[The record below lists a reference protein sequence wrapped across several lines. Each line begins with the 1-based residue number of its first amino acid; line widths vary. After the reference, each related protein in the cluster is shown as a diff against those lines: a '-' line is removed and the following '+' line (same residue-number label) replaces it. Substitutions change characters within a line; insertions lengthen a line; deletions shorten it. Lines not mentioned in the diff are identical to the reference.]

1 MFYPECYD
9 GSDAGFGERRHYF
22 YFATPS
28 LAEKALVEARQLITS
43 LGCPMEVDVHKV
55 PSIEDWTLTI
65 DFSFTTEL
73 ESIFNKHFLG
83 RRL

>member
-22 YFATPS
+22 YFPNPS
-28 LAEKALVEARQLITS
+28 LAEMARLEALALVAKLS
-43 LGCPMEVDVHKV
+43 VPMEVDVHKV

-65 DFSFTTEL
+65 DFTFTREL
-73 ESIFNKHFLG
+73 EDIFNKYFLG
-83 RRL
+83 RES